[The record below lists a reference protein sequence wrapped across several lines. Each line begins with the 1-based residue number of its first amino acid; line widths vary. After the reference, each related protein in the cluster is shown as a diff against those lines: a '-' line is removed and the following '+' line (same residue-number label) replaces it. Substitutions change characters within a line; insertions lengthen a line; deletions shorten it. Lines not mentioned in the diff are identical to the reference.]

1 MGQGLQAS
9 LRAREQQRP
18 KADDAGPAEKG
29 PVMPNP
35 TPSEKFLPLT
45 LVTGGAGFLGSHLCD
60 RLLAEGHAVICL
72 DNLITGR
79 KENIQ
84 HLFEHPHFRFVLH
97 DVTLPLDLPTL
108 LNSSGSDGRFAS
120 RPVNYILHFASPASP
135 KDYARHPIHTLKVGA
150 LGTYHVLGLAK
161 AHGSVLLLASTSEI
175 YGDPEISP
183 QPEKYW
189 GHVNPIGPR
198 SVYDEAKRFAEA
210 ITMAYHRE
218 HAVKVR
224 IARIFNTYGE
234 RMRLEDGRALPNFMV
249 QALQA
254 KPLTVYGT
262 GSQTRSLCYVSDLVE
277 GLCRLLISTETGPIN
292 LGNPEEVSILQ
303 LAQAIIR
310 ATQSKSSIIF
320 EPLPEDDPQRRQP
333 DITAAREKLGWEP
346 RVNLET
352 GLARTLPYF
361 QLAMAPSSM

>member
-1 MGQGLQAS
+1 MRTTQDRATEVPLVSNS
-9 LRAREQQRP
+9 L
-18 KADDAGPAEKG
+18 
-29 PVMPNP
+29 
-35 TPSEKFLPLT
+35 PSENPRPLT

-60 RLLAEGHAVICL
+60 RLLAEGHEVICL

-84 HLFEHPHFRFVLH
+84 HLFVHPHFHFLLH
-97 DVTLPLDLPTL
+97 DVTRPIDFPARLAKSPGPPPFPPRPLSYL
-108 LNSSGSDGRFAS
+108 
-120 RPVNYILHFASPASP
+120 LHFASPASP

-150 LGTYHVLGLAK
+150 LGTYHALGLAK
-161 AHGSVLLLASTSEI
+161 AHGSVFLLASTSEI

-210 ITMAYHRE
+210 ISMAYFRE
-218 HAVKVR
+218 HGVKVR
-224 IARIFNTYGE
+224 IVRIFNTYGE

-249 QALQA
+249 QALLS
-254 KPLTVYGT
+254 KPLTVYGK

-277 GLCRLLISTETGPIN
+277 GLYRLLVSDQTGPIN
-292 LGNPEEVSILQ
+292 LGNPEQVSILH
-303 LAQAIIR
+303 LAEAIIR
-310 ATQSKSSIIF
+310 TTRSESSIVF
-320 EPLPEDDPQRRQP
+320 QPLPEDDPQRRQP

-346 RVNLET
+346 CVSLEN
-352 GLARTLPYF
+352 GLAKTLPYF
-361 QLAMAPSSM
+361 QASLQNPPRPAAPFDLSSAD